1 VAVSEDPVRAI
12 EPLFAK
18 CPQCGGQVALEDGA
32 IFLDCPYC
40 DTALYV
46 EERAVYA
53 RIILAPK
60 MKDWREAEARVEA
73 WAGETRGRWAA
84 KAMQEMMQGMTLPEM
99 RYFPVWVLR
108 THTGQ
113 AHVEPAAVTAATE
126 MWKLDVEAG
135 QVMDALPRDEDLPMP
150 EVPRQAALAWAARRG
165 VDPGTVAEMGL
176 TYVPVYVLRCAHEG
190 EMFTVVVEASTGRVI
205 SDSAPAT
212 LGLSWQ
218 AISYLSYGSFI
229 VAGVVSGLLKVVI
242 WIGWLLLSELQW
254 SPGDP
259 AEALDGSYAWSC
271 SCQDCGP
278 SFASPVP
285 FIVNAA
291 LWLATVFALVMVFSG
306 RWKLFRTRGRTHG
319 KR

>member
-1 VAVSEDPVRAI
+1 MSADPVRTI
-12 EPLFAK
+12 EPLSK
-18 CPQCGGQVALEDGA
+18 CPRCGGKVVLEDGA

-46 EERAVYA
+46 EERAVHT
-53 RIILAPK
+53 RTVLAPE

-84 KAMQEMMQGMTLPEM
+84 KAMREMMQGMTLPEM

-108 THTGQ
+108 TRTGQ

-135 QVMDALPRDEDLPMP
+135 QVTDAPPGDEELPMP
-150 EVPRQAALAWAARRG
+150 EVPRQAALAWAERRG
-165 VDPGTVAEMGL
+165 VDPGTVEEMSL
-176 TYVPVYVLRCAHEG
+176 TFAPVFVLHCNHEG
-190 EMFTVVVEASTGRVI
+190 ELFTVVVEAFTGRVI
-205 SDSAPAT
+205 SDNAPAT

-229 VAGVVSGLLKVVI
+229 VAGVFSGLLKVVI
-242 WIGWLLLSELQW
+242 WIGWLLLSELQRLL
-254 SPGDP
+254 GDQ
-259 AEALDGSYAWSC
+259 AEVLDGSYAWSC
-271 SCQDCGP
+271 SCLGCGP
-278 SFASPVP
+278 ASASPVS
-285 FIVNAA
+285 FIVNPA
-291 LWLATVFALVMVFSG
+291 LWLATVFALVMIFSG
-306 RWKLFRTRGRTHG
+306 RWKLFRTRGRAHG